1 MKDSRIR
8 ITVVSTVAAVAVAAT
23 AAGALAGC
31 SSGTSNTSASG
42 SQSSLCKSGKGTI
55 GYIPKLGTDPYM
67 VTVRNAAQA
76 AAAKTGGHI
85 IYVSP
90 SQATG
95 AAQIPFVDQM
105 IVDKVCVIA
114 ISGSDLNS
122 TSAALARAKAAGIKV
137 ISWDS
142 DIAASSRSVFINQ
155 APTAQLGSYML
166 LSMQKLLGPSGGD
179 FAILSSTPTATNQNA
194 WIAAMKTQ
202 LATNPSMKNM
212 HLVAVGYGQEQ
223 ANTNAQEATALV
235 QTYPKLKGMII
246 PAGIGYPAAAQALSQ
261 IGALGRVKL
270 TGLAPSSLI
279 KNYISS
285 GNATDVWWNVTNLGT
300 LSYYAA
306 QALAEGKITG
316 AAGQSFTAGS
326 LGTFKIGANGQVL
339 LGNADIVTA
348 ANVNAFPF

>member
-1 MKDSRIR
+1 MKNSRIR
-8 ITVVSTVAAVAVAAT
+8 ITAAAAVAVV
-23 AAGALAGC
+23 AGAALAGC
-31 SSGTSNTSASG
+31 SSGTSNNSAGG
-42 SQSSLCKSGKGTI
+42 SQSALCKSGKGTI

-67 VTVRNAAQA
+67 VTVHKAAEA
-76 AAAKTGGHI
+76 AAAKTGGHV
-85 IYVSP
+85 IYASP

-137 ISWDS
+137 LSWDS
-142 DIAASSRSVFINQ
+142 DIAASSRSVFVNQ
-155 APTAQLGSYML
+155 APTAQLGAYML
-166 LSMQKLLGPSGGD
+166 QSMQKLLGPSGGD

-212 HLVAVGYGQEQ
+212 HLVAVGYGQEE
-223 ANTNAQEATALV
+223 ANTNAQEAAALV

-261 IGALGRVKL
+261 IGALGRIKL

-279 KNYISS
+279 KNYIAS

-316 AAGQSFTAGS
+316 AAGQTFTAGS
-326 LGTFKIGANGQVL
+326 LGTFTIGADGQVL

>member
-1 MKDSRIR
+1 MKNSRIR
-8 ITVVSTVAAVAVAAT
+8 ITIAAAIAAAS
-23 AAGALAGC
+23 AAALAGC
-31 SSGTSNTSASG
+31 SSGTSGNSASG
-42 SQSSLCKSGKGTI
+42 NSASGGQSALCKSGKGTI

-67 VTVRNAAQA
+67 VTVRNAAEA